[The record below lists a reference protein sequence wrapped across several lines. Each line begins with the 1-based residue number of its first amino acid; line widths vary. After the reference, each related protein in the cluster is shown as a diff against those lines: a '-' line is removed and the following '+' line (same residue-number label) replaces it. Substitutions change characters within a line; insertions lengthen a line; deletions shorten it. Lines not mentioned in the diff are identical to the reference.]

1 MMKQP
6 VNAKGQTEEEFLK
19 TYDASRYPCPALSVD
34 MLIFSKYENQLK
46 LLLIRRKN
54 HPYIQQW
61 ALPGGFLDIEEDIL
75 DAAYR
80 ELKEE
85 TSIERDQVQLY
96 QLHTYG
102 AVHRDPRMR
111 VISVAH
117 VALIHQEV
125 QVAAKD
131 DAEDAAWF
139 EVQIKDET
147 LTLSHAQH
155 HMQYHTKTARS
166 IDPKQDSL
174 AFDHIQMI
182 LDALHSLKLL
192 PIASHTTLL

>member
-1 MMKQP
+1 MIKQP
-6 VNAKGQTEEEFLK
+6 VNAKGQTEEEFLN
-19 TYDASRYPCPALSVD
+19 TYDPLRYPCPALSVD
-34 MLIFSKYENQLK
+34 MLIFSRYNNRLK

-61 ALPGGFLDIEEDIL
+61 ALPGGFLDIDEDIL

-85 TSIERDQVQLY
+85 TSIERDQVRLY

-117 VALIHQEV
+117 VALINQELKV
-125 QVAAKD
+125 EAND
-131 DAEDAAWF
+131 DADDAVWF
-139 EVQIKDET
+139 EVQTDGET
-147 LTLSHAQH
+147 LTLRQKDHCICYKIKPECRKESNEA
-155 HMQYHTKTARS
+155 
-166 IDPKQDSL
+166 L
-174 AFDHIQMI
+174 AFDHVLMI
-182 LDALHSLKLL
+182 SDALQSLEHT
-192 PIASHTTLL
+192 AS

>member
-1 MMKQP
+1 MIKQP

-34 MLIFSKYENQLK
+34 MLIFSNYEHRLK

-54 HPYIQQW
+54 HPFIQQW

-102 AVHRDPRMR
+102 SVHRDPRMR

-125 QVAAKD
+125 KVAAKD
-131 DAEDAAWF
+131 DAEDALWF
-139 EVQIKDET
+139 EVQIRDET

-155 HMQYHTKTARS
+155 RMQYHTTTARS
-166 IDPKQDSL
+166 IDPKQESL

-192 PIASHTTLL
+192 PIA